1 MKRILAF
8 LMVAM
13 LVVTLLAACQKKE
26 APAENPAAE
35 VGYMEGANANQ
46 IELFG
51 DLTGTK
57 LRVADDVVLDEW
69 EEAFYEQLQEQTGME
84 VEIEPMSSAELTQ
97 KIDELEYLVE
107 MPIDDE
113 YKIRIARER
122 LGMCFADE
130 IIFYTDVE

>member
-1 MKRILAF
+1 MKVNF
-8 LMVAM
+8 
-13 LVVTLLAACQKKE
+13 KKYF
-26 APAENPAAE
+26 EN
-35 VGYMEGANANQ
+35 
-46 IELFG
+46 
-51 DLTGTK
+51 
-57 LRVADDVVLDEW
+57 
-69 EEAFYEQLQEQTGME
+69 EQTPLHTLIRFFVSILLVFSVAFFIWSVMRYNR
-84 VEIEPMSSAELTQ
+84 IEEQKADKEKYLAELTQ